1 MHAAS
6 NGHDE
11 IVKVLLERKAKAN
24 VGFDEQTTSA
34 IELAEA
40 RGHSKVVALLEPSR
54 LPTLASLLCSIEG
67 GDEHKA
73 LRTWM
78 ERGGSPSY
86 RFVARTSDG
95 RVRMPLLVYAAMYG
109 RKDSVETL
117 LKMDACVDAP
127 IVADRDDAPSDGMT
141 ALMYACKDNHVDI
154 VRLLLDSG
162 ADHKVR
168 TSDGRSVMNIATA
181 DCAKAIRRFTA
192 ESKRRT
198 QIEKAV
204 ESTIYSLKTALAAM
218 QDAEAAAAA
227 HTTSESTE
235 GKQRELVLSAAKAK
249 AHAQDALVAEVCSAE
264 ASMFGAVA
272 KSPLVAPLLAQ
283 AKALL
288 EDKSQAEKAKAA
300 VAEEMPVATSD
311 TRPHDDDATASDTLV
326 MVVKSEDPR
335 QDEDKKQGGD
345 ASEVGEETP
354 STSPQAV
361 LEHAQL
367 DETQKAMAALLAE
380 QAEMQ
385 SRLVAQVERHEKAQ
399 REIDSVMAAVRKQI
413 GEQLGQ
419 RPAQEAVGETSPQQ
433 HQQPPAPPH
442 APSPPSSHH
451 SQQQH
456 IMTSSYPSMLQPS
469 MYASGM
475 MPGMPMMA
483 YEYGDGN
490 ATGAFQQQQHQ
501 WRIEQWLHSLEAR
514 IAPLESQGAQMLLQ
528 AQQQIRTVAMQV
540 EQHKQLLDN
549 VRSQQR
555 HGLEVR
561 LKALEAQVLKGK
573 EQPKE
578 Q

>member
-1 MHAAS
+1 MR
-6 NGHDE
+6 
-11 IVKVLLERKAKAN
+11 LLRSAGRKAKAGMGFAGRRPAPSSWRARCSRWWRCLSRRGCPRSRLSCAHRGGAAQGAAN
-24 VGFDEQTTSA
+24 VDG
-34 IELAEA
+34 A
-40 RGHSKVVALLEPSR
+40 RRLALLPFR
-54 LPTLASLLCSIEG
+54 RAHPTADC
-67 GDEHKA
+67 
-73 LRTWM
+73 
-78 ERGGSPSY
+78 
-86 RFVARTSDG
+86 V
-95 RVRMPLLVYAAMYG
+95 PLLVYAAMYG

-311 TRPHDDDATASDTLV
+311 RPHATTN
-326 MVVKSEDPR
+326 SER
-335 QDEDKKQGGD
+335 HSRNG
-345 ASEVGEETP
+345 GEERG
-354 STSPQAV
+354 S
-361 LEHAQL
+361 
-367 DETQKAMAALLAE
+367 AAG
-380 QAEMQ
+380 
-385 SRLVAQVERHEKAQ
+385 R
-399 REIDSVMAAVRKQI
+399 
-413 GEQLGQ
+413 G
-419 RPAQEAVGETSPQQ
+419 
-433 HQQPPAPPH
+433 
-442 APSPPSSHH
+442 
-451 SQQQH
+451 
-456 IMTSSYPSMLQPS
+456 
-469 MYASGM
+469 
-475 MPGMPMMA
+475 
-483 YEYGDGN
+483 
-490 ATGAFQQQQHQ
+490 
-501 WRIEQWLHSLEAR
+501 
-514 IAPLESQGAQMLLQ
+514 
-528 AQQQIRTVAMQV
+528 
-540 EQHKQLLDN
+540 
-549 VRSQQR
+549 
-555 HGLEVR
+555 
-561 LKALEAQVLKGK
+561 
-573 EQPKE
+573 
-578 Q
+578 